1 LACGQPRAA
10 STTGPAWS
18 TVTNNRGRRWNPIA
32 QSDRGGFPHVPTFHA
47 SRDTQPGTGQM
58 TRLTRDALRGR
69 AQTVLGVID
78 PAELGPTLM
87 HAFV

>member
-1 LACGQPRAA
+1 
-10 STTGPAWS
+10 
-18 TVTNNRGRRWNPIA
+18 
-32 QSDRGGFPHVPTFHA
+32 
-47 SRDTQPGTGQM
+47 M